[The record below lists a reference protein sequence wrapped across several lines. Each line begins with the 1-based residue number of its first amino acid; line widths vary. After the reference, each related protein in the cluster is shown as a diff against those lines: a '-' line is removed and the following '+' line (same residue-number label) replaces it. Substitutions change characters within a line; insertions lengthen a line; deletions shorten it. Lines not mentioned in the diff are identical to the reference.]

1 MQLAVPVTQ
10 LDVAST
16 TSHVN
21 SPQFTHNKLPLEA
34 AHPQFSL
41 NFDLSSLAKEVTQL
55 PLLFSQVPMPDKAY
69 INFLCHG
76 ANFLKYPAIIATT
89 FRTTRGKQALT
100 DGNSCQRTPLC

>member
-55 PLLFSQVPMPDKAY
+55 PLLFSSADA
-69 INFLCHG
+69 
-76 ANFLKYPAIIATT
+76 
-89 FRTTRGKQALT
+89 R
-100 DGNSCQRTPLC
+100 